1 MLPETHPKPVSR
13 AEELER
19 ELFDAIVEGDEERS
33 RRAARE
39 LVGRGAD
46 PREVVSSVM
55 VPAMRRVGEL
65 FERGEYYIPELV
77 LSAEAFRAAMEEVRP
92 ALRGGGTPARAVVV
106 LGTVRGDIHELGK
119 NLAAVVFEAEGFE
132 VVDLGVDVPPEKFA
146 EAVEKYGARVVGM
159 SALMTTTMLEQR
171 NVIEELKRR
180 GLRDRV
186 IVVAGGAPVTEEWV
200 REIGADVW
208 GRDAFEAVAVVKKL
222 LGVG

>member
-1 MLPETHPKPVSR
+1 MKPVSS

-19 ELFDAIVEGDEERS
+19 ELFEAIVEGDEERS

-39 LVGRGAD
+39 LISRGVE
-46 PREVVSSVM
+46 PREIVSSVM

-65 FERGEYYIPELV
+65 FERGEYFIPELV

-92 ALRGGGTPARAVVV
+92 ALRGGGAPARAVVV

-146 EAVEKYGARVVGM
+146 EAVEKYGAKVVGM

-171 NVIEELKRR
+171 NVVEELKRR
-180 GLRDRV
+180 GLRDKV

-208 GRDAFEAVAVVKKL
+208 GRDAFEAVAVVKRL

>member
-1 MLPETHPKPVSR
+1 MGS

-39 LVGRGAD
+39 LVGRGVD

-92 ALRGGGTPARAVVV
+92 ALRGGEAPARAVVV

-146 EAVEKYGARVVGM
+146 EAVERYGARVVGM

-171 NVIEELKRR
+171 NVIEELRRR

-208 GRDAFEAVAVVKKL
+208 GRDAFEAVATVKKL

>member
-1 MLPETHPKPVSR
+1 MSR